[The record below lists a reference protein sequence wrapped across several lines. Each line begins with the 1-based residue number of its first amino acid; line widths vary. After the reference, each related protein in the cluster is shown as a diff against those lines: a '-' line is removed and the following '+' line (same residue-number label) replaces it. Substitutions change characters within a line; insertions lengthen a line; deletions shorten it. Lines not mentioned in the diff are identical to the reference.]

1 MSALSATRRR
11 VAYGALAALLLAGA
25 ALLLLRRQPPPLAPP
40 AFAGT
45 ATCATCHHEAYRN
58 WLQSDHRHAMEVAD
72 AHSVLGDFNNATFDY
87 FGTRSRFFSREGE
100 YFVETENAQ
109 GQPQTF
115 RIAYTFGHYPLQQY
129 LIAFPD
135 GRLQALGI
143 SWDSRP
149 AAQGGQR
156 WYHLHPEERITADDP
171 LHWTGALQNWNS
183 RCADCHSTGLV
194 KNYDADT
201 NRYSTHW
208 QEINVGCEACHGP
221 GSQHVAWANG
231 RRSLPH
237 KGLVTQVARTWEPVN
252 GQLPIPQQPGS
263 ALSGQLQM
271 CAGCHSRRA
280 GLQQPD
286 ASASYFDNYNPGP
299 VIEGRYFADGQM
311 REEVYELGSFLQSR
325 MHQNQ
330 VSCSNCHEPHT
341 SRLRR
346 EGNGLCLQCHE
357 ARRFQTREHF
367 FHEPDSS
374 GAQCVNCHMPQH
386 TYMGVDVRRDHSFR
400 VPDPQASVQWGV
412 PNACTQCHKDR
423 SDRWAADVVARRTG
437 RTTPYYAHTRLLAA
451 ARNNEAAIVPELL
464 AFARDSSRPAVL
476 RSAAILESGRFPSA
490 AQLAG
495 VDAALASSDP
505 LLRLGGVAALA
516 GVSAQERLVHLQP
529 LLGDRVKSV
538 RVAVARALIDLPLAQ
553 VPEASRPAL
562 AQLFEEYRQS
572 LRYNA
577 DMPESMSDLGL
588 LQAAQGELDAAEK
601 SLLHA
606 RRLSPRYL
614 PAMLNLADVYREQN
628 RDAQAEPLLREAVAA
643 YPQSAD
649 AQHALGLLLVRGSR
663 TPEAIPLFEQASK
676 LAPGNARYALVHALS
691 LLESGR
697 QTQGLQVLDAAA
709 KRFPEDEAIQ
719 RAHEGYHLP

>member
-1 MSALSATRRR
+1 MSALSAFRHP

-25 ALLLLRRQPPPLAPP
+25 TLVFLRHQPPPLPP
-40 AFAGT
+40 PQFVGT
-45 ATCATCHHEAYRN
+45 ANCATCHQDAYRN

-72 AHSVLGDFNNATFDY
+72 ARSVLGDFNNATFEY
-87 FGTRSRFFSREGE
+87 FGTRSRFFSRDGE

-109 GQPQTF
+109 GKPQTF

-156 WYHLHPEERITADDP
+156 WYHLHPEERIAPGDP

-231 RRSLPH
+231 RHSLPH
-237 KGLVTQVARTWEPVN
+237 KGLLTQVAKTWEPVG
-252 GQLPIPQQPGS
+252 GQLPIPQQTAS
-263 ALSGQLQM
+263 ALTGQLQV

-280 GLQQPD
+280 GLQQLD
-286 ASASYFDNYNPGP
+286 ASASFFDNYNPGP

-311 REEVYELGSFLQSR
+311 HEEVYELGSFLQSR

-341 SRLRR
+341 SRLRVQ
-346 EGNGLCLQCHE
+346 GNGLCLQCHE

-367 FHEPDSS
+367 FHEPDSA

-412 PNACTQCHKDR
+412 PNACTQCHRDR
-423 SDRWAADVVARRTG
+423 SDRWAANVVAQRTG

-451 ARNNEAAIVPELL
+451 ARSNEAAIVPELL
-464 AFARDSSRPAVL
+464 AFARDTNRPAVL
-476 RSAAILESGRFPSA
+476 RSAAILESGRFPSPV
-490 AQLAG
+490 QLEG
-495 VDAALASSDP
+495 VDAALTASDP

-516 GVSAQERLVHLQP
+516 GQSPQQRLFHLQP
-529 LLGDRVKSV
+529 LFADRVKSV
-538 RVAVARALIDLPLAQ
+538 RVAVARALVDLPLAQ
-553 VPEASRPAL
+553 VPEASRAAL
-562 AQLFEEYRQS
+562 AQLFDEYRQS
-572 LRYNA
+572 LLFNA

-588 LQAAQGELDAAEK
+588 LQAAQGDLDAAEK
-601 SLLHA
+601 SLLRA

-614 PAMLNLADVYREQN
+614 PAMLNLADLYREQN

-649 AQHALGLLLVRGSR
+649 ALHALGLLLVRDGR
-663 TPEAIPLFEQASK
+663 TPDAIPLFDQASR

-697 QTQGLQVLDAAA
+697 RTEGLRALDAAA
-709 KRFPEDEAIQ
+709 RRFPQDEAIRQ
-719 RAHEGYHLP
+719 AREGYH